1 MSGTGPDALEQQA
14 LGRVQELI
22 AALEGSPEPAAAAPA
37 RELVQLVL
45 DLHGNGLA
53 RMLAIIA
60 DAGNGRVLLERLAI
74 DEQVKGLLLL
84 HGLHPEDL
92 ETRVRNAVS
101 KLRPHLAVI
110 GVSVQAVGIEGGAV
124 RLELRCG
131 GNGHGPLRTDALR
144 REIEDAIF
152 DAAPDVAGI
161 GIEGLP
167 VPTSDASRAVVWSW
181 SRDQP
186 KATGRRT

>member
-1 MSGTGPDALEQQA
+1 MREQEALA
-14 LGRVQELI
+14 RVQELI
-22 AALEGSPEPAAAAPA
+22 AALEGPPEPAAAAPA

-45 DLHGNGLA
+45 DLHANGLA
-53 RMLAIIA
+53 RMLEIIA

-74 DEQVKGLLLL
+74 DERVKGLLLL

-92 ETRVRNAVS
+92 ETRVHKAVA

-110 GVSVQAVGIEGGAV
+110 GVGVQAAQIEDGIL

-131 GNGHGPLRTDALR
+131 GNGHGPLRVEALR

-152 DAAPDVAGI
+152 EAAPDVAGI
-161 GIEGLP
+161 AIEGLP
-167 VPTSDASRAVVWSW
+167 VASADPSRAVVWSW

-186 KATGRRT
+186 KATGRRA

>member
-1 MSGTGPDALEQQA
+1 VNGARPDTLEQQA
-14 LGRVQELI
+14 LERVQELI
-22 AALEGSPEPAAAAPA
+22 AALEALPDPATAAPA

-45 DLHGNGLA
+45 DLHGSGLA
-53 RMLAIIA
+53 RMLEIIA
-60 DAGNGRVLLERLAI
+60 DAGNGPVLLERLAL

-92 ETRVRNAVS
+92 EARVQQAVER
-101 KLRPHLAVI
+101 LRPHLAVM
-110 GVSVQAVGIEGGAV
+110 GVSVQAALIVEGAV
-124 RLELRCG
+124 RLELHCG
-131 GNGHGPLRTDALR
+131 GNGHAPLPAEALR

-161 GIEGLP
+161 AIEGLP
-167 VPTSDASRAVVWSW
+167 APSSDESRPVVWSW

-186 KATGRRT
+186 KAANQRA

>member
-1 MSGTGPDALEQQA
+1 MALGPDAREQEA
-14 LGRVQELI
+14 LARVQELI
-22 AALEGSPEPAAAAPA
+22 AALEGPPEPAAAGPA

-45 DLHGNGLA
+45 DLHAGGLA
-53 RMLAIIA
+53 RMLEIIA

-74 DEQVKGLLLL
+74 DERVKGLLLL

-92 ETRVRNAVS
+92 ETRVHKAVA

-110 GVSVQAVGIEGGAV
+110 GVSVQAAHIEDGAV
-124 RLELRCG
+124 RLELHCG
-131 GNGHGPLRTDALR
+131 GNGHGPLRADTLR

-152 DAAPDVAGI
+152 EAAPDVAGI
-161 GIEGLP
+161 AIEGLP
-167 VPTSDASRAVVWSW
+167 VASADPSRAVVWSW

-186 KATGRRT
+186 KATGRRA